1 MTENTSAMHLDHD
14 LGFLRPMTEVDLELV
29 LAWRNH
35 PSIRAHMYAQHEIT
49 KDEHRAW
56 WTRVASSPTAAFF
69 IYERLG
75 VPLGYVSFS
84 EIESKNATATWGFYT
99 APDAPRGTGT
109 LMSFAAMD
117 LSFGALGIRK
127 LSAQVLGRNAAS
139 QRLHEKFGFV
149 REGRLRDHVLVN
161 GQLVDVHCFAL
172 FADIWV
178 TLRSGKLRLITERL
192 LK

>member
-84 EIESKNATATWGFYT
+84 EIESKNAQELDGE
-99 APDAPRGTGT
+99 RC
-109 LMSFAAMD
+109 
-117 LSFGALGIRK
+117 K
-127 LSAQVLGRNAAS
+127 QVGHPQVELTCDPCDNLA
-139 QRLHEKFGFV
+139 
-149 REGRLRDHVLVN
+149 
-161 GQLVDVHCFAL
+161 
-172 FADIWV
+172 
-178 TLRSGKLRLITERL
+178 RSDN
-192 LK
+192 